1 MADYD
6 LILVGAG
13 LANTLIALRL
23 NAQQPQL
30 SLLLIEAEA
39 QPLGNHTWSFHGDD
53 LTESQFAWLAP
64 YIRYRWSGYDVRF
77 PTLRRTLAGG
87 YYTLTSEQLATELT
101 DRLGGQIMTGT
112 AVKTLSEH
120 SVKLKD
126 GREIFAHA
134 VIDGRG
140 FRPDKSMAIGVQA
153 FVGQVWQLSAPHGL
167 TRPILMDATVD
178 QQQGYRFVYTLPLT
192 EDQLLIEDTHYID
205 HADLSLDRGRI
216 NISEYAKDQGWQLM
230 TLLREECGNLP
241 ITLAGKFSRFW
252 AGQLL
257 AASGLRANLYHATT
271 GYSLPHAVALADEIA
286 KMSCMTSPCLRALTY
301 QFSRQS
307 WRKQHFF
314 RLLNRMLFLAGPAT
328 QRWEVMQRFYRL
340 KAPLIT
346 RFYAGQLTLWDKLRL
361 VSGKPPVPVI
371 AAIKAIITPLIK

>member
-23 NAQQPQL
+23 KAKQPHL
-30 SLLLIEAEA
+30 SLLLIEADD
-39 QPLGNHTWSFHGDD
+39 QPLGNHTWSFHRGD
-53 LTESQFAWLAP
+53 LTDSQFAWIQP
-64 YIRYRWSGYDVRF
+64 YISYRWSGYDVRF
-77 PTLRRTLAGG
+77 PKLCRTLVGG
-87 YYTLTSEQLATELT
+87 YFTLTSEQLALQLSES
-101 DRLGGQIMTGT
+101 LGGQIMTGT
-112 AVKTLSEH
+112 AVKGLSEH
-120 SVKLKD
+120 SVKLED

-140 FRPDKSMAIGVQA
+140 FRADESMAIGVQA
-153 FVGQVWQLSAPHGL
+153 FVGQVWQLETPHGL

-205 HADLSLDRGRI
+205 HADLSVERGRN
-216 NISEYAKDQGWQLM
+216 NIQQYAAQQGWSLT
-230 TLLREECGNLP
+230 TLLREERGNLP
-241 ITLAGKFSRFW
+241 ITLAGKFKRFW
-252 AGQLL
+252 SRQPL
-257 AASGLRANLYHATT
+257 AASGLRGSLYHATT
-271 GYSLPHAVALADEIA
+271 GYSLPHAVALADKIA
-286 KMSCMTSPCLRALTY
+286 DISCMTSPCLRLLTY

-307 WRKQHFF
+307 WRKQRFF

-328 QRWEVMQRFYRL
+328 QRWQVMQRFYHL

-346 RFYAGQLTLWDKLRL
+346 RFYAGQLTPWDKLRL

>member
-23 NAQQPQL
+23 KAKQPQL
-30 SLLLIEAEA
+30 SLLLIEADE
-39 QPLGNHTWSFHGDD
+39 QPLGNHTWSFHRDD
-53 LTESQFAWLAP
+53 LTDSQFAWIQP
-64 YIRYRWSGYDVRF
+64 YIGYRWSGYDVRF
-77 PTLRRTLAGG
+77 PKLHRTLGGG
-87 YYTLTSEQLATELT
+87 YFTLTSEQLAAQLAESLS
-101 DRLGGQIMTGT
+101 GQIMTGSP
-112 AVKTLSEH
+112 VKALSEH
-120 SVKLKD
+120 SVKLED

-134 VIDGRG
+134 IIDGRG
-140 FRPDKSMAIGVQA
+140 FRQDKSMAIGVQA
-153 FVGQVWQLSAPHGL
+153 FVGQVWQLTAPHGL

-192 EDQLLIEDTHYID
+192 DDQLLIEDTHYID
-205 HADLSLDRGRI
+205 HADLSLDRGRN
-216 NISEYAKDQGWQLM
+216 NISEYAEDQGWQLA
-230 TLLREECGNLP
+230 TLLREERGNLP
-241 ITLAGKFSRFW
+241 ITLAGKFTRFW
-252 AGQLL
+252 SGQPI
-257 AASGLRANLYHATT
+257 AASGLRGNLYHATT

-286 KMSCMTSPCLRALTY
+286 DMSCVTSSCLRLLTY
-301 QFSRQS
+301 HFSRQS
-307 WRKQHFF
+307 WRKQRFF

>member
-13 LANTLIALRL
+13 LANALIALRL
-23 NAQQPQL
+23 KTKQPQL
-30 SLLLIEAEA
+30 SLLLIESSE
-39 QPLGNHTWSFHGDD
+39 QPLGNHTWSFHRDD
-53 LTESQFAWLAP
+53 LTDSQFAWIEP

-77 PTLRRTLAGG
+77 PKLNRTLTGG
-87 YYTLTSEQLATELT
+87 YFTLTSEQLASQLAESLS
-101 DRLGGQIMTGT
+101 GQIMTDSP
-112 AVKTLSEH
+112 VKALTEH
-120 SVKLKD
+120 SVKLED

-134 VIDGRG
+134 IIDGRG
-140 FRPDKSMAIGVQA
+140 FRQDQSMAIGVQA
-153 FVGQVWQLSAPHGL
+153 FVGQVWQLAVPHGL

-205 HADLSLDRGRI
+205 HADLALEQGRN
-216 NISEYAKDQGWQLM
+216 NISDYAAAQGWQLA
-230 TLLREECGNLP
+230 TLLREERGNLP
-241 ITLAGKFSRFW
+241 ITLAGKIKRFW
-252 AGQLL
+252 STQPI
-257 AASGLRANLYHATT
+257 AASGLRGNLYHATT

-286 KMSCMTSPCLRALTY
+286 QMSCLTSACLRLLTY

-307 WRKQHFF
+307 WRKQRFF

-340 KAPLIT
+340 SAPLIT
-346 RFYAGQLTLWDKLRL
+346 RFYAGQLTPWDKLRL

-371 AAIKAIITPLIK
+371 AAIKAIITTLIK

>member
-23 NAQQPQL
+23 KAKQPQL
-30 SLLLIEAEA
+30 SLLLIEADE
-39 QPLGNHTWSFHGDD
+39 QPLGNHTWSFHRDD
-53 LTESQFAWLAP
+53 LTDSQFAWIQP
-64 YIRYRWSGYDVRF
+64 YIGYRWSGYDVRF
-77 PTLRRTLAGG
+77 PKLQRTLAGG
-87 YYTLTSEQLATELT
+87 YFTLTSEQLAAQLAESLS
-101 DRLGGQIMTGT
+101 GQIMTGSP
-112 AVKTLSEH
+112 VKALSEH
-120 SVKLKD
+120 SVKLED

-134 VIDGRG
+134 IIDGRG
-140 FRPDKSMAIGVQA
+140 FRQDKSMAIGVQA
-153 FVGQVWQLSAPHGL
+153 FVGQVWQLTAPHGL

-192 EDQLLIEDTHYID
+192 DDQLLIEDTHYID
-205 HADLSLDRGRI
+205 HADLSLDRGRN
-216 NISEYAKDQGWQLM
+216 NISEYAEDQGWQLA
-230 TLLREECGNLP
+230 TLLREERGNLP
-241 ITLAGKFSRFW
+241 ITLAGKFTRFW
-252 AGQLL
+252 SGQPI
-257 AASGLRANLYHATT
+257 AASGLRGNLYHATT

-286 KMSCMTSPCLRALTY
+286 DMSCVTSSCLRLLTY
-301 QFSRQS
+301 HFSRQS
-307 WRKQHFF
+307 WRKQRFF

>member
-23 NAQQPQL
+23 KAIQPHL
-30 SLLLIEAEA
+30 SLLLIEADE
-39 QPLGNHTWSFHGDD
+39 QPLGNHTWSFHRDD
-53 LTESQFAWLAP
+53 LTESEFEWIAP
-64 YIRYRWSGYDVRF
+64 YISYQWSGYDVRF
-77 PTLRRTLAGG
+77 PKLHRTLSGG
-87 YYTLTSEQLATELT
+87 YYTLTSEQLTTHLSEQ
-101 DRLGGQIMTGT
+101 LGESTLTGT
-112 AVKTLSEH
+112 GVNTLNDE
-120 SVKLKD
+120 SVKLED

-140 FRPDKSMAIGVQA
+140 FRQDLSMAIGVQA
-153 FVGQVWQLSAPHGL
+153 FVGQVWQLAAPHGL

-178 QQQGYRFVYTLPLT
+178 QQHGYRFVYTLPLT

-205 HADLSLDRGRI
+205 HADLSLARGRD
-216 NISEYAKDQGWQLM
+216 NISDYANAQGWQLA
-230 TLLREECGNLP
+230 TLLREERGNLP
-241 ITLAGKFSRFW
+241 ITLAGKFKRFW
-252 AGQLL
+252 AGQPT
-257 AASGLRANLYHATT
+257 AASGLRGNLYHATT

-286 KMSCMTSPCLRALTY
+286 KMSCVTSPCLRSLTY
-301 QFSRQS
+301 QFSHRS
-307 WRKQHFF
+307 WRKQRFF

-346 RFYAGQLTLWDKLRL
+346 RFYAGRLTPWDKLRL

-371 AAIKAIITPLIK
+371 AAVKAIITPLIK